1 MTKLDIDFVDRGV
14 LFWLYR
20 VDRRWAVLTLLAV
33 LALLLGWLQW
43 HALQSEAARLAQ
55 AQAQI
60 TRVQPRPQARP
71 SAAQGMSAE
80 QIKATNGVIA
90 QLNQPWSQLLET
102 LESTRKGRVA
112 FLELRFDPL
121 RSRIKGVAEAKN
133 ETEMLRFMTQLK
145 AQPLLVHAQLSLH
158 QISPTDPNKPYRFEF
173 AADWH
178 PEGDRP

>member
-1 MTKLDIDFVDRGV
+1 MTKMDIDFVDRGF

-20 VDRRWAVLTLLAV
+20 TDRRWLVLTLLGV

-43 HALQSEAARLAQ
+43 RALQDEGVRLAQ
-55 AQAQI
+55 AQAQF
-60 TRVQPRPQARP
+60 TRVQPRLPARP

-80 QIKATNGVIA
+80 QIKATNSVIA
-90 QLNQPWSQLLET
+90 QLNQPWSELLEI

-121 RSRIKGVAEAKN
+121 RSRIKGMAEAKN
-133 ETEMLRFMTQLK
+133 EMEMLRFMTQLK

-158 QISPTDPNKPYRFEF
+158 QISQTDPNKPYRFEF
-173 AADWH
+173 SADWQ
-178 PEGDRP
+178 PDGGRP